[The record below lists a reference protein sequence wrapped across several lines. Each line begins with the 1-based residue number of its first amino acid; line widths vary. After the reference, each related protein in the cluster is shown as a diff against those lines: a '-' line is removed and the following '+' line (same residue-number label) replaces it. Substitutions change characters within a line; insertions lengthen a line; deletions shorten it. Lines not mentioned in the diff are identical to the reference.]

1 MRPTVW
7 VLCALAA
14 PSLFAQAG
22 PAAAQALTQQYC
34 VGCHSAKAKTAGI
47 VLEGVDWS
55 HPGDNSATLEKVL
68 RKVQTGE
75 MPPPKLPHPNAAAA
89 SGFTTWLETELDHAA
104 IAHPNPGRPAI
115 HRLNRAEYGNAIR
128 DLLGVHI
135 DTTSLLPVDDSGY
148 GFDNVADVLS
158 VSPGLLERYMIVA
171 GKISRT
177 AVGDLH
183 MKPAEEEYEAPR
195 TSPRSRNDR
204 ASDDLPFDSG
214 GGLAVEHYF
223 PLDAEYVIHVKLA
236 GGEAPPAPREIR
248 IPVKAGMRTIGV
260 TFLHEAAKPE
270 LEAPLNPRAPAAA
283 AGGRGMAALP
293 PLRLDIRLDG
303 ARLKLENVP
312 AVARID
318 KVVVGG
324 PYNATGRGDTTS
336 REKIFTCHPGG
347 PSEEEPCAR
356 TILAN
361 LSRRAFRRPVT
372 DADLKPLLAF
382 YRSGR
387 AEGDFEHGVEKA
399 LRAMLVSPSF
409 LFRIERDP
417 ANAAPGTVYRI
428 GDYELASRLS
438 FFLWSSIPDDELL
451 DVAGKGQLKD
461 PAVLDREVRRMLDDP
476 RANALVSN
484 FAGQWLYLRNL
495 AVAKPDPD
503 VFPDFDD
510 SLRDSFRKET
520 ELFFANVLH
529 EDHSILELLDANYTY
544 LNQRLAEHYGIH
556 NVYGSQFRKV
566 TLTDPNRGGILG
578 QGSVLTVTSYP
589 NRTSVVQRG
598 KWILETLL
606 GAPPPPPP
614 PDVPDLKP
622 HGADGQLLT
631 MRQAMEQHRANPVCA
646 SCHSRMDPIGFSLEN
661 YDGTGKWRSKDAGS
675 VIDASGKLPDGTVFE
690 GPAGLK
696 KLLLTRD
703 RDAFVNTAAEKL
715 LIYALGRGLESYDMP
730 AVRCIARDAAKDN
743 YRMSAL
749 ISGVVKSTP
758 FQMRRTSDQ

>member
-1 MRPTVW
+1 MRRTAW
-7 VLCALAA
+7 LLCAIAA
-14 PSLFAQAG
+14 PSLFAQQGA
-22 PAAAQALTQQYC
+22 PAAQALTQQYC

-47 VLEGVDWS
+47 VLEGIDWS
-55 HPGDNSATLEKVL
+55 KPGENSATLEKVL

-75 MPPPKLPHPNAAAA
+75 MPPAKLPHPSPAAATA
-89 SGFTTWLETELDHAA
+89 FTTWLEAQLDHAA
-104 IAHPNPGRPAI
+104 AAHPNPGRPAI

-128 DLLGVHI
+128 DLLDIHL
-135 DTTSLLPVDDSGY
+135 DTSSLLPVDDSGY

-158 VSPGLLERYMIVA
+158 VSPALLERYMSAARKV
-171 GKISRT
+171 SRR
-177 AVGDLH
+177 AVGDLTT
-183 MKPAEEEYEAPR
+183 KPAEEEYEAPR
-195 TSPRSRNDR
+195 GGRGRGDR
-204 ASDDLPFDSG
+204 ISDALPFDSA
-214 GGLAVEHYF
+214 GGLAIEHYF
-223 PLDAEYVIHVKLA
+223 PVDAEYVISVKFA
-236 GGEAPPAPREIR
+236 GGDTPPPAREIR
-248 IPVKAGMRTIGV
+248 MPVKAGLRSIGV
-260 TFLHEAAKPE
+260 TFLRESAKPE
-270 LEAPLNPRAPAAA
+270 LEAPPNPRAPAAG
-283 AGGRGMAALP
+283 GGRGGGP
-293 PLRLDIRLDG
+293 PRPSHLDIRLDG
-303 ARLKLENVP
+303 ARLKLENAP
-312 AVARID
+312 GAARID
-318 KVVVGG
+318 KVVIAG
-324 PYNATGRGDTTS
+324 PYNITGRGDTPS
-336 REKIFTCHPGG
+336 RAKIFVCHPSNAG
-347 PSEEEPCAR
+347 EEEPCAR
-356 TILAN
+356 TILAS

-382 YRSGR
+382 YRRGR
-387 AEGDFEHGVEKA
+387 AEGDFDTGIEKA

-417 ANAAPGTVYRI
+417 ANAVPGTVARI
-428 GDYELASRLS
+428 SDIELASRLS

-451 DVAGKGQLKD
+451 SLAEKGSLRD
-461 PAVLDREVRRMLDDP
+461 AAVLDRQVRRMLDDP
-476 RANALVSN
+476 RADALVSN

-495 AVAKPDPD
+495 AVTKPDPD
-503 VFPDFDD
+503 VFPEFDE
-510 SLRDSFRKET
+510 SLRDAFRKET
-520 ELFFANVLH
+520 ELFFANILH
-529 EDHSILELLDANYTY
+529 EDHSVLELLDANYTF
-544 LNQRLAEHYGIH
+544 LNQRLAEHYGIK

-646 SCHSRMDPIGFSLEN
+646 SCHSRMDPLGFALEN
-661 YDGTGKWRSKDAGS
+661 YDGVGKWRSKDAGS
-675 VIDASGKLPDGTVFE
+675 VIDASGKLPNGTVFE

-696 KLLLTRD
+696 KILLSQD

-730 AVRCIARDAAKDN
+730 AVRTIARDAAKSD

-749 ISGVVKSTP
+749 IAAVVKSTP
-758 FQMRRTSDQ
+758 FQMRRTPDQ